1 MSQRFSDLFKADD
14 IENPEGLARWLAS
27 KYDGVATTT
36 KPGEP
41 GWERI
46 QSYLT
51 ALKDPKAQ
59 HNKGKVNRIRNPQTG
74 ERVRGKLRGSSKVKG
89 PKSFTQRAKAAR
101 ERGVSMH
108 DLATGG
114 FKAPNEASAH
124 RGSYSEAEMK
134 RDKHSGGK
142 KTIADKHL
150 GHKEGYERKFGKRVR
165 RVARQAGE
173 MTKQMPSDE
182 LIHKQRQDIL
192 ERLEKLV

>member
-1 MSQRFSDLFKADD
+1 
-14 IENPEGLARWLAS
+14 
-27 KYDGVATTT
+27 
-36 KPGEP
+36 
-41 GWERI
+41 
-46 QSYLT
+46 
-51 ALKDPKAQ
+51 
-59 HNKGKVNRIRNPQTG
+59 
-74 ERVRGKLRGSSKVKG
+74 
-89 PKSFTQRAKAAR
+89 
-101 ERGVSMH
+101 MH

-114 FKAPNEASAH
+114 FKAPNEPSAH

-150 GHKEGYERKFGKRVR
+150 GHKEGYERKFGKRVKR
-165 RVARQAGE
+165 LARQAGE